1 MTDIAFLGL
10 GAMGSRM
17 AANLLKSNFTVS
29 VWNRSPG
36 PDETLKLLGAAVA
49 TTPCA
54 AAARAD
60 IVISMVRDDDA
71 SKVVWLDNAT
81 GALGGMKAGAI
92 AMESSTIIVD

>member
-49 TTPCA
+49 TTTRRERYGSIMPP
-54 AAARAD
+54 ARWA
-60 IVISMVRDDDA
+60 V
-71 SKVVWLDNAT
+71 
-81 GALGGMKAGAI
+81 
-92 AMESSTIIVD
+92 